1 MEAMTETQVFEKLQ
15 DIVAKQLTMK
25 PEVIK
30 PTSSFTEDLD
40 ADSLDVVELVMTFEE
55 EFDVPI
61 EDEAAGEMTTM
72 QDAVNYILKQ
82 VN

>member
-30 PTSSFTEDLD
+30 VRKNLRTGLPEYLSSQIGGR
-40 ADSLDVVELVMTFEE
+40 TFS
-55 EFDVPI
+55 FP
-61 EDEAAGEMTTM
+61 GF
-72 QDAVNYILKQ
+72 
-82 VN
+82 